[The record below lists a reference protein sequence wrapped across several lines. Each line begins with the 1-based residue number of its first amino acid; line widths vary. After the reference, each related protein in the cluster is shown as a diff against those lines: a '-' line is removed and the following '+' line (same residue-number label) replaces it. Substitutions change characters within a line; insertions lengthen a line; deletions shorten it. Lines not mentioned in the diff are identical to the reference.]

1 MTGVLWL
8 VGLSLV
14 WVGLTGTAS
23 AGNLLVGAVLGYLV
37 LLFAED
43 TMGFG
48 PLLRRIRRVIG
59 LSGFFVW
66 ELILASIRVAY
77 DVITPTHHM
86 APAVV
91 GIPLDARTDIEI
103 TTLATLVSLTPGT
116 LSLDVSDDRRV
127 LFIHAMYV
135 HDRDRLV
142 QSIKDG
148 FERRVLEVL
157 R

>member
-1 MTGVLWL
+1 MSGVLWIA
-8 VGLSLV
+8 GLSLV
-14 WVGLTGTAS
+14 WVGLTGSAT
-23 AGNLLVGAVLGYLV
+23 AGNLLAGAGLAYFVLH
-37 LLFAED
+37 FAQD
-43 TMGFG
+43 TMGVT
-48 PLLRRIRRVIG
+48 PPLRRIRRAFG
-59 LSGFFVW
+59 LGGYLVW
-66 ELILASIRVAY
+66 ELILASLRVAY
-77 DVITPTHHM
+77 DVVTPTHYM

-91 GIPLDARTDIEI
+91 GIPLDARTDAEI

-135 HDRDRLV
+135 HDRERLV
-142 QSIKDG
+142 RSIKQG

>member
-8 VGLSLV
+8 LALSLV
-14 WVGLTGTAS
+14 WVGLTGEVTPA
-23 AGNLLVGAVLGYLV
+23 NLLIGALLGYFV
-37 LLFAED
+37 LHFAQD

-48 PLLRRIRRVIG
+48 PPLRRIRRAIG
-59 LSGFFVW
+59 LAGFFVW
-66 ELILASIRVAY
+66 ELILASVRVAY
-77 DVITPTHHM
+77 DVVTPTHHM

-116 LSLDVSDDRRV
+116 LSLDVSDDRKT

-142 QSIKDG
+142 RSIKDG

>member
-1 MTGVLWL
+1 MISVLWL
-8 VGLSLV
+8 LGLSLV
-14 WVGLTGTAS
+14 WVGLTGTAT
-23 AGNLLVGAVLGYLV
+23 AGNLLVGALLGYVV
-37 LLFAED
+37 LHFAQD
-43 TMGFG
+43 TMGFAL
-48 PLLRRIRRVIG
+48 PLRRMRRAIG
-59 LSGFFVW
+59 LGFFFVW
-66 ELILASIRVAY
+66 ELVLASLRVAY

-91 GIPLDARTDIEI
+91 GIPLDARTDAEI
-103 TTLATLVSLTPGT
+103 TMLATLVSLTPGT

-135 HDRDRLV
+135 YDRERLV
-142 QSIKDG
+142 RSIKNG

>member
-1 MTGVLWL
+1 MRGVLWL
-8 VGLSLV
+8 CGLSIV
-14 WVGLTGTAS
+14 WVGLTGSAT
-23 AGNLLVGAVLGYLV
+23 AGNLLVGAVLGYFV
-37 LLFAED
+37 LHFVQD
-43 TMGFG
+43 TMGFT
-48 PLLRRIRRVIG
+48 PPLRRIRRTVG
-59 LSGFFVW
+59 LGLYLVW
-66 ELILASIRVAY
+66 ELVLASIRVAY
-77 DVITPTHHM
+77 DVITPTHYM

-91 GIPLDARTDIEI
+91 GIPLDARTDAEI

-116 LSLDVSDDRRV
+116 LSLDVSDDRRL

-142 QSIKDG
+142 RTIKDG